1 MRKFLGVVGV
11 LMVLGFGWNGLAV
24 AGVSAYNAAGS
35 SVGNYATIQAGVDA
49 CPAGGKVSVSAGTY
63 METVY
68 VNKGIALVGID
79 DYKWA
84 HASSKCNTS
93 LSTC

>member
-1 MRKFLGVVGV
+1 MKRFLGIVGV
-11 LMVLGFGWNGLAV
+11 LMGLVVGWNGLAV
-24 AGVSAYNAAGS
+24 AGVSVYNAAGS

-68 VNKGIALVGID
+68 VNKGIALVGVGE
-79 DYKWA
+79 
-84 HASSKCNTS
+84 
-93 LSTC
+93 LQM